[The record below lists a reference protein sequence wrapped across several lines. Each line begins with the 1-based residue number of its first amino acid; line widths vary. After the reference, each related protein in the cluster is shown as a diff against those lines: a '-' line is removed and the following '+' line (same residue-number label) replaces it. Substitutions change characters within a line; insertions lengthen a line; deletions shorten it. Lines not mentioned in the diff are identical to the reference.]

1 MTDSKMKLSKYPATD
16 FEPRIVGF
24 VCNWGAYSGVEM
36 AGVNKREYPASVKLV
51 KVMCLGRLHL
61 GLVLKAF
68 ELGAD
73 GVMLLGCPPDDCY
86 YESGMEKTKELFT
99 QARKVLHLLGIDPKR
114 LALVEVPLG
123 RGDILANRVS
133 AFVKRIE
140 RAVSSPLRSNAAAAT
155 QLEKGLVGCQKS
167 VR

>member
-1 MTDSKMKLSKYPATD
+1 MTKPKQYSDTNIKPH
-16 FEPRIVGF
+16 IVGF

-36 AGVNKREYPASVKLV
+36 AGVHKRQYPASIKLV
-51 KVMCLGRLHL
+51 KVTCLGRLHL

-73 GVMLLGCPPDDCY
+73 GVMLLGCPPEDCY
-86 YESGMEKTKELFT
+86 YESGMERAKELFT

-123 RGDILANRVS
+123 RGDVLAKRVS
-133 AFVKRIE
+133 TFAKRISGTGSSRLRSSAE
-140 RAVSSPLRSNAAAAT
+140 AVSPA
-155 QLEKGLVGCQKS
+155 
-167 VR
+167 

>member
-1 MTDSKMKLSKYPATD
+1 MTKPEEYTDID

-36 AGVNKREYPASVKLV
+36 AGVNRKGYPASIKLV

-61 GLVLKAF
+61 GLILKAF

-73 GVMLLGCPPDDCY
+73 GVMLLGCSPEDCH
-86 YESGMEKTKELFT
+86 YESGIAMAKELFT
-99 QARKVLHLLGIDPKR
+99 QTKKVLNLLGIDQRR

-123 RGDILANRVS
+123 GGDVLAKQVS
-133 AFVKRIE
+133 AFVKRVGRIG
-140 RAVSSPLRSNAAAAT
+140 SSPLQSSAEA
-155 QLEKGLVGCQKS
+155 
-167 VR
+167 VRLA